1 MFTWESKSEGI
12 SVSNRYLQLGMAAC
26 THHPCNCKEGI
37 FDASRRKINA
47 VEAGERPGG
56 RKRPSS
62 VGAGG
67 FEA

>member
-1 MFTWESKSEGI
+1 M
-12 SVSNRYLQLGMAAC
+12 SNRYLQLGMAVC

-62 VGAGG
+62 EGAGG

>member
-1 MFTWESKSEGI
+1 
-12 SVSNRYLQLGMAAC
+12 VSNRYLQLGMAVC